1 MALIIGLTGGIGCGK
16 SIASQIFSSLGINI
30 IDTDVI
36 AKELTQTNGQAIQ
49 SIREI
54 FGDDYLNGD
63 GSLNRGKMRQLVF
76 SDSALRI
83 KLESILHPLILK
95 EVLQQVS
102 QVQSPY
108 VIIAIPLLIESKDYD
123 HLLHRVL
130 VVDCEEQLQISRTM
144 MRNQLSEQQV
154 KAIMATQVSRDA
166 RLQKADDVLVN
177 NKDIEYLKTQILQL
191 HHKYLVLSKNQYN

>member
-102 QVQSPY
+102 QAQSPY

-144 MRNQLSEQQV
+144 MRSQFSEQQV